1 MTQTYAILLDAYR
14 ELNAKKLFW
23 IVLALSGLVVVVF
36 ALIGNNDRGIT
47 FLHWTFDFEFVST
60 KFIPQDQFYKIIFVN
75 FGLAFWLTWI
85 ATALALVSTASIFPD
100 FLAGGAIELALSKP
114 IGRLRLFLTK
124 YAAGLLFVLL
134 QVGVFTL
141 ASFLVIG
148 LRGGSWEP
156 RILLAIPIVVLVFSY
171 LYSVLVLVGVLWR
184 STIAALLVTLLV
196 WFMIFLVNAA
206 DTTLLA
212 IRTQTQLRVEAQG
225 RQADELRTKVKELEA
240 RAAAPSGEAQAEPE
254 PAAPAERPTEGGLFA
269 GLKHGLK
276 QAADEAQKQADP
288 AAELSAAK
296 NKLASREK
304 RLAEISSTRD
314 SLVKWH
320 NITVGIKTTLPKTA
334 ETTALMERY
343 VVDKSGLKQLRAES
357 SSRREHNEQMPI
369 DFGDP
374 DAPPMPNENVM
385 AERIEQQLE
394 SRTEWWI
401 IGTSLGFECVMIA
414 LGAWIFCRREF

>member
-1 MTQTYAILLDAYR
+1 VTQTFAILLDAYR

-23 IVLALSGLVVVVF
+23 IVLALSGLVVAVF
-36 ALIGNNDRGIT
+36 ALMGNNDRGIT
-47 FLHWTFDFEFVST
+47 FLHWTIDFEFAST
-60 KFIPQDQFYKIIFVN
+60 KFIPRDQFYKIIFVN
-75 FGLAFWLTWI
+75 FGLAVWLTWI

-134 QVGVFTL
+134 QVGLFTG

-171 LYSVLVLVGVLWR
+171 LYSVLVLVGVMWR

-196 WFMIFLVNAA
+196 WFLIFLINTA

-212 IRTQTQLRVEAQG
+212 IRTQTQVRVEAQG
-225 RQADELRTKVKELEA
+225 RQVDELRAKVKELDTK
-240 RAAAPSGEAQAEPE
+240 AAAPAGSAKEDS
-254 PAAPAERPTEGGLFA
+254 AAPAPERPTEGGLLA
-269 GLKHGLK
+269 GLKYGLE
-276 QAADEAQKQADP
+276 QAADAAQKQADP
-288 AAELSAAK
+288 ATEIKEAQR
-296 NKLASREK
+296 KLDSRQK
-304 RLAEISSTRD
+304 RLEEVSRTRD

-320 NITVGIKTTLPKTA
+320 NIAVGIKTMLPKTT

-343 VVDKSGLKQLRAES
+343 VVDKSGLRQLRAEGGGGGPGDQPV
-357 SSRREHNEQMPI
+357 RVEV
-369 DFGDP
+369 DDP
-374 DAPPMPNENVM
+374 DAPPMPDGRVM
-385 AERIEQQLE
+385 AERMEKQLE